1 MFILCLS
8 RFYLAVM
15 PERVLHVNDPLT
27 AAIPRGSDDRVVVDD
42 HGSDVSSIDES
53 IHTAELYEDVSA
65 DDNFEEFNEEFIDE
79 VNKLERKYFDSLHVE
94 KAPTNVSYSHSTRPR
109 GGQDKLLTDFEKDNF
124 HSENVTPERPCSSY
138 FRASQFV
145 SAAEVFKALNDDRF
159 TTEHIRCLQ
168 PKPSGEIYVT
178 FRTESLRDRFIQQ
191 GSFSLLGK
199 PHVANDAE
207 GSMAFLTIYDA
218 PYELPDAAII
228 HRLRPYCEVLWYRC
242 GTFRAHNGVFN
253 GLRHFRV
260 HVRVLNSIQ
269 VFCVLENSL
278 FVCTMMANLLLVVVA
293 IDEVIK
299 RPPTEIQCVLIAMV

>member
-1 MFILCLS
+1 
-8 RFYLAVM
+8 M
-15 PERVLHVNDPLT
+15 PERVLHINDPLA
-27 AAIPRGSDDRVVVDD
+27 AAIPRESDDRVVVDD

-94 KAPTNVSYSHSTRPR
+94 KAPTNVSYSPSTRPR

-124 HSENVTPERPCSSY
+124 HSENVTPERPCSAY

-242 GTFRAHNGVFN
+242 GTFCAHNGVFN

-260 HVRVLNSIQ
+260 HVRVLNSI
-269 VFCVLENSL
+269 
-278 FVCTMMANLLLVVVA
+278 
-293 IDEVIK
+293 
-299 RPPTEIQCVLIAMV
+299 

>member
-1 MFILCLS
+1 
-8 RFYLAVM
+8 M
-15 PERVLHVNDPLT
+15 PERVLHVNDPLA

-53 IHTAELYEDVSA
+53 IHTAELYEEVSA

-94 KAPTNVSYSHSTRPR
+94 KVPTNVSYSRSTRPR

-124 HSENVTPERPCSSY
+124 HSENVTPERPCSAY
-138 FRASQFV
+138 FHASQFV

-178 FRTESLRDRFIQQ
+178 FPTESLRDRFIQR

-242 GTFRAHNGVFN
+242 GTFHTHNGVFN
-253 GLRHFRV
+253 GLRHFCV

-293 IDEVIK
+293 IDKVIK
-299 RPPTEIQCVLIAMV
+299 RPLAEIQCVLIAMV